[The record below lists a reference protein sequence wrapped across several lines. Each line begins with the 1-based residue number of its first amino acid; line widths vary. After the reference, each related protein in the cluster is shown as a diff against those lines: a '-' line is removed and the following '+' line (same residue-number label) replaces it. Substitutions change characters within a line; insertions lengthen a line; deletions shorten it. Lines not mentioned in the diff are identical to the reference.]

1 MTTTVGGVV
10 GVFAGTVEVVGVF
23 VEFGFDGS
31 ITTGGVGFVS
41 FFVGMVA
48 FAGSGSGM
56 VAFAGSG
63 SGIIQVI

>member
-23 VEFGFDGS
+23 VEFSFDGS

-41 FFVGMVA
+41 FFVGMVV

-56 VAFAGSG
+56 VAFAG
-63 SGIIQVI
+63 